1 MTEMRERNPK
11 PVLEKAKKQPPK
23 RFQDSATLNFRHNSG
38 SDKGRLVE
46 RLFENLL

>member
-1 MTEMRERNPK
+1 MRERNPK

-23 RFQDSATLNFRHNSG
+23 RFQELSDTVNFRCNSG
-38 SDKGRLVE
+38 SDKEKLVE